1 MMTSL
6 LRMSDT
12 VTWQSIEQENLK
24 QIIQQGIMLVK
35 LGEMAKDELADEI
48 NSLGGGMND

>member
-1 MMTSL
+1 
-6 LRMSDT
+6 MSDT

-35 LGEMAKDELADEI
+35 LGEMTKDELAREL
-48 NSLGGGMND
+48 NSLGGDLK